1 MKKKFSKAY
10 DLLYY
15 FHQKRLTLVLGVN
28 QYCLIFV
35 NIAYMSRNFWPMLVG
50 MYLCSVSIGIY

>member
-15 FHQKRLTLVLGVN
+15 FNQKRLTLVLGVT

-35 NIAYMSRNFWPMLVG
+35 SIAYMSGNFWPMLVG
-50 MYLCSVSIGIY
+50 MYLCS

>member
-1 MKKKFSKAY
+1 MKKNFSKAY

-15 FHQKRLTLVLGVN
+15 FHQKRLTLVLGVT

-35 NIAYMSRNFWPMLVG
+35 NIAYMSGNFWPMLVG
-50 MYLCSVSIGIY
+50 MYLCS

>member
-15 FHQKRLTLVLGVN
+15 YFHQKKLTLVLGVT

-35 NIAYMSRNFWPMLVG
+35 IIAYMSGNFWPMLVG
-50 MYLCSVSIGIY
+50 MYLRS